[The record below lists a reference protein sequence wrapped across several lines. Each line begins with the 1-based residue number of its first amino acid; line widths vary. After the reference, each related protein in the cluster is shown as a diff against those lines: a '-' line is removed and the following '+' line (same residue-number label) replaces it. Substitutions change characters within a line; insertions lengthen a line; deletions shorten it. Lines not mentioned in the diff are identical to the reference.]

1 MFNWG
6 TNQKNTNSST
16 QGVDKSSSTNKP
28 PDHDDGTRVINYDQ
42 GTLLFKAIEERQ
54 WKSILSRISMSP
66 HEVSTYV
73 YR

>member
-1 MFNWG
+1 MLSN
-6 TNQKNTNSST
+6 KNNNNSQRKGGS
-16 QGVDKSSSTNKP
+16 QGSKHNRIV
-28 PDHDDGTRVINYDQ
+28 NYDQ
-42 GTLLFKAIEERQ
+42 GGTLLFKAIEERQ

>member
-1 MFNWG
+1 MLSN
-6 TNQKNTNSST
+6 NNNNNSQRKGSS
-16 QGVDKSSSTNKP
+16 QGVKHN
-28 PDHDDGTRVINYDQ
+28 RIVNYDQ
-42 GTLLFKAIEERQ
+42 GGTLLFKAIEERQ